1 LTALGNGL
9 IAKLEKIE
17 ALLLPEISQFSARQ
31 IFTANT
37 KSAETKSNQ
46 QKFEALEATVFK
58 QNEKLLQY
66 LQIIE
71 HLEKKLYDMDVKFER
86 VTKNVAETS
95 ITFENKLNE
104 EKKERKT
111 QLTGFLG
118 LLLSIK

>member
-1 LTALGNGL
+1 M
-9 IAKLEKIE
+9 
-17 ALLLPEISQFSARQ
+17 PEISQFSARQ

-71 HLEKKLYDMDVKFER
+71 HLEKKVSYFECNCR
-86 VTKNVAETS
+86 
-95 ITFENKLNE
+95 
-104 EKKERKT
+104 
-111 QLTGFLG
+111 
-118 LLLSIK
+118 LSF